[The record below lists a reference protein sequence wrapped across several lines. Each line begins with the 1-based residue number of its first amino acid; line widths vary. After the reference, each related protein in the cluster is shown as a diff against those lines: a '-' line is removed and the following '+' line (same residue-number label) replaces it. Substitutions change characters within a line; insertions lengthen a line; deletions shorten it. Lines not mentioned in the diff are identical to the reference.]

1 MSTHWQRLGEARLRA
16 VVVDFVERVCADDMI
31 GFFFD
36 GVDRSR
42 LAEREFQFAARA
54 LGAAIAYEGRP
65 LAVAHGPH
73 RIMGG
78 QFARRLTILRN
89 TLDDHG
95 VAAEIRD
102 AWLAHSE
109 KLRPL
114 ITAQPDGDCLHG
126 DSGGPLLSSWKPA
139 APEAPKA
146 GVDGG

>member
-1 MSTHWQRLGEARLRA
+1 MSTHWQQLGETKLRA
-16 VVVDFVERVCADDMI
+16 VVVDFIGRICADDMI
-31 GFFFD
+31 GFFFN
-36 GVDRSR
+36 GVDRER

-54 LGAAIAYEGRP
+54 LGASIAYEGRP

-78 QFARRLTILRN
+78 QFARRLTILRD
-89 TLDDHG
+89 TLADHG

-114 ITAQPDGDCLHG
+114 ITAQRDSDCLHEVV
-126 DSGGPLLSSWKPA
+126 GGPLLSSWKPTPA
-139 APEAPKA
+139 EGKKPAQ
-146 GVDGG
+146 DGG